1 MKHPI
6 SCSKGKIFYNH
17 LLKYIAF
24 EEIIAAFK
32 NSILHNGVVDES
44 M

>member
-6 SCSKGKIFYNH
+6 QGNRGKIIYNH
-17 LLKYIAF
+17 LLKYVAF

-32 NSILHNGVVDES
+32 NSILHNRLVDES